1 MLRRSMEQ
9 FLQDTLR
16 YPALPPPRL
25 TADVYETV
33 DGDAYVVEIPVP
45 GLQSS
50 EIVIEATPDT
60 LTVSTRPA
68 PDDSQSGR
76 KYLQREHESG
86 PITRV
91 FEFPSDINPDSITA
105 TLEHGMLKILASKA
119 TVARRRV
126 IKLQKEA

>member
-1 MLRRSMEQ
+1 MEQ

-50 EIVIEATPDT
+50 EIAIEATPDT
-60 LTVSTRPA
+60 LTVSTSPA
-68 PDDSQSGR
+68 ADDSRSQK
-76 KYLQREHESG
+76 KYLQREQESG
-86 PITRV
+86 PMTRV

-105 TLEHGMLKILASKA
+105 TLEHGMLKIQASKA
-119 TVARRRV
+119 TAARRRV